1 MEATK
6 KLWAV
11 LAVSAVVAGTSIEQI
26 EPSISAPAAKAETP
40 EERCK
45 RQTDEYNAAWK
56 RQWAQSHKSEAAR
69 GVEAPPPPVPY
80 RCVPVPSNTV
90 APPSGVPAPGAG
102 AVAPAHGGA
111 PVPGGAPIPGGA
123 PANGRGSGTGAVSPS
138 KEPGGI
144 TSSNNGA
151 ATHGSGGYKA
161 GKPPY
166 SNLGSQN
173 YNPANPWQ
181 PNRSG
186 SGAAHSDQSKP
197 FALGD
202 TSSHSGKG
210 KGLQGVSKERNE
222 DLGKS
227 LTPGGSY
234 LDNPDGHK
242 SGEHSNG
249 GSSVKHQDHAGRNIF
264 QKLWDTIRPNK
275 NKHHDGE
282 KNGVLPDTQKAD
294 GYNNSRDT
302 EQDSTI
308 SPQKNS
314 RSTSSS
320 PKPLDNAL
328 AIITSLVGL
337 IAGYRKRRY
346 GSSAA
351 EMTFH
356 SEEKHPLKD
365 SIKTSFEKCVTS
377 MDLSMLKKLSRA
389 IDKIYFPL
397 PKKNEYIRGGAV
409 VALPTSE
416 SKIKNVDLVYPLPH
430 KGGVTG
436 DRWDKPPY
444 PERYRDKPEGRTRSN
459 LPVPKGHRPIPTGTG
474 ECGKHQYVYASVIS
488 GTDNAW
494 VKGGKKGSSSLQYVS
509 QGKTTV
515 YDATD
520 PEHPKRLGTI
530 PLEQACATYDH
541 DSQRMIVIGDR
552 KARPGESGYPGG
564 RTRVVEVSKEIK
576 DPDNL
581 GEWYND
587 LTEIGVLPGGG
598 DRECSIRC
606 SPDGSIIVTEET
618 TRDGGGIQVHRAP
631 SAEMLTLAPPHFLID
646 NGAPEDPNMKDPT
659 HLQCVY
665 GGATGNFESKGPFIS
680 ADFYVSQWIPPVKKE
695 GPQVPQKRQDS
706 QNPKKYGVEVYVT
719 KFLKHPWSHWKVWD
733 RPTKGIFRNLQI
745 IVDHIWK

>member
-1 MEATK
+1 M
-6 KLWAV
+6 
-11 LAVSAVVAGTSIEQI
+11 
-26 EPSISAPAAKAETP
+26 
-40 EERCK
+40 
-45 RQTDEYNAAWK
+45 
-56 RQWAQSHKSEAAR
+56 
-69 GVEAPPPPVPY
+69 
-80 RCVPVPSNTV
+80 
-90 APPSGVPAPGAG
+90 
-102 AVAPAHGGA
+102 
-111 PVPGGAPIPGGA
+111 
-123 PANGRGSGTGAVSPS
+123 
-138 KEPGGI
+138 
-144 TSSNNGA
+144 
-151 ATHGSGGYKA
+151 
-161 GKPPY
+161 
-166 SNLGSQN
+166 
-173 YNPANPWQ
+173 
-181 PNRSG
+181 
-186 SGAAHSDQSKP
+186 
-197 FALGD
+197 GD

-436 DRWDKPPY
+436 DRWDSLRIRKDT
-444 PERYRDKPEGRTRSN
+444 EIN
-459 LPVPKGHRPIPTGTG
+459 LKDELAPICLFLKDIGQYQPVPANAENTSTYMRALLVAPIMHG
-474 ECGKHQYVYASVIS
+474 
-488 GTDNAW
+488 
-494 VKGGKKGSSSLQYVS
+494 
-509 QGKTTV
+509 
-515 YDATD
+515 
-520 PEHPKRLGTI
+520 
-530 PLEQACATYDH
+530 
-541 DSQRMIVIGDR
+541 
-552 KARPGESGYPGG
+552 
-564 RTRVVEVSKEIK
+564 
-576 DPDNL
+576 
-581 GEWYND
+581 
-587 LTEIGVLPGGG
+587 
-598 DRECSIRC
+598 
-606 SPDGSIIVTEET
+606 
-618 TRDGGGIQVHRAP
+618 
-631 SAEMLTLAPPHFLID
+631 
-646 NGAPEDPNMKDPT
+646 
-659 HLQCVY
+659 
-665 GGATGNFESKGPFIS
+665 
-680 ADFYVSQWIPPVKKE
+680 
-695 GPQVPQKRQDS
+695 
-706 QNPKKYGVEVYVT
+706 
-719 KFLKHPWSHWKVWD
+719 
-733 RPTKGIFRNLQI
+733 
-745 IVDHIWK
+745 